1 MEPDPLLSDPR
12 HVALLAEN
20 AELRAELVRLR
31 GTMERLEKLL
41 ETLQERL
48 GKDSRTSSKPP
59 SSDGPSAPPR
69 PPSAPTGRKRGGQP
83 GRKGSARMMLP
94 EGSEDRVV
102 PVPLACC
109 PHCSTA
115 IPPDRI
121 TGSTMHR
128 VVDLAQKLTEVIGYA
143 LAQGTCPH
151 CRKQVQ
157 APLPPE
163 AAPGGIG
170 PRLQAAAAYLR
181 TEGRMSLTPLQRY
194 FSEVMGVAVS
204 RGWLHESGVALSR
217 KLEPAWENLAEQIRG
232 AEVLNLDETG
242 FGRKDRDWIWAALS
256 ARTVLFHFSGTRGA
270 KALTTILPE
279 GFSGVIGT
287 DRYGAY
293 NALKSAVRQF
303 CWAHLRREF
312 IALSESR
319 HPEVAVLGTRLV
331 AEQEEVFALWHAFR
345 NGEITRKDLR
355 AFTAINLARLK
366 RGLLQASAMDHKA
379 ARNLGKDL
387 LKNWDRLWVFLKVEG
402 VEPTNNRAAN
412 RAESAQPIAGAKP
425 RGPSARANN
434 RAERALRPLVILKR
448 IFQRLPS
455 PDGKRFFERL
465 LSLGATARIR
475 GVAYFDW
482 LLKAVRAARLNQPLP
497 ALEPA

>member
-41 ETLQERL
+41 ESLQERL

-102 PVPLACC
+102 PVTLACC
-109 PHCSTA
+109 PHCRTE

-143 LAQGTCPH
+143 LEQGTCPH

-204 RGWLHESGVALSR
+204 RGWLHESGVALSQGL
-217 KLEPAWENLAEQIRG
+217 KPAWENLAEQIRG

-256 ARTVLFHFSGTRGA
+256 ARTALFHFSGTRGA

-293 NALKSAVRQF
+293 NALKSAMRQF

-387 LKNWDRLWVFLKVEG
+387 LKHWDKLWVFLKVEG
-402 VEPTNNRAAN
+402 VEPT
-412 RAESAQPIAGAKP
+412 
-425 RGPSARANN
+425 NN

-465 LSLGATARIR
+465 LSLGATARMR

-482 LLKAVRAARLNQPLP
+482 LLKALRAARLNQPLP

>member
-12 HVALLAEN
+12 FVSLLAEN
-20 AELRAELVRLR
+20 AALRAEIVGLR
-31 GTMERLEKLL
+31 EVLEVLKASAERTEKLL
-41 ETLQERL
+41 VSLQERL

-59 SSDGPSAPPR
+59 SSDGPSASPR

-143 LAQGTCPH
+143 LEQGTCPH

-256 ARTVLFHFSGTRGA
+256 ARTALFHFSGTRGA

-366 RGLLQASAMDHKA
+366 RGLIQASAMDHKA

-387 LKNWDRLWVFLKVEG
+387 LKHWDKLWVFLKVEG
-402 VEPTNNRAAN
+402 VEPT
-412 RAESAQPIAGAKP
+412 
-425 RGPSARANN
+425 NN

-465 LSLGATARIR
+465 LSLGATARMR

-482 LLKAVRAARLNQPLP
+482 LLKALRAARLNQPLP

>member
-59 SSDGPSAPPR
+59 SSDGPSASPR

-109 PHCSTA
+109 TA

-402 VEPTNNRAAN
+402 VEPTNNRA
-412 RAESAQPIAGAKP
+412 
-425 RGPSARANN
+425 
-434 RAERALRPLVILKR
+434 ERALRPLVILKR

-465 LSLGATARIR
+465 LSLGATARMR

-482 LLKAVRAARLNQPLP
+482 LLKALRAARLNQPLP

>member
-12 HVALLAEN
+12 FVSLLAEN
-20 AELRAELVRLR
+20 AALRAEIVGLR
-31 GTMERLEKLL
+31 EVLEVLKASAERTEKLL
-41 ETLQERL
+41 VSLQERL
-48 GKDSRTSSKPP
+48 GKDSRNSSKPP
-59 SSDGPSAPPR
+59 SSDGPSASPR

-94 EGSEDRVV
+94 EGSEERVV

-143 LAQGTCPH
+143 LEQGTCPH

-402 VEPTNNRAAN
+402 VEPTNNRA
-412 RAESAQPIAGAKP
+412 
-425 RGPSARANN
+425 
-434 RAERALRPLVILKR
+434 ERALRPLVILKR

-465 LSLGATARIR
+465 LSLGNHACVVSARIR
-475 GVAYFDW
+475 GVPYFDW

>member
-12 HVALLAEN
+12 YLALLAEN
-20 AELRAELVRLR
+20 ATLRAEITGLR
-31 GTMERLEKLL
+31 EMLEAVKGSAERTEKLL
-41 ETLQERL
+41 VTLQERL
-48 GKDSRTSSKPP
+48 GKDSRNSSKPP

-69 PPSAPTGRKRGGQP
+69 PPSVPTGRKRGGQP
-83 GRKGSARMMLP
+83 GRKGSARVMP
-94 EGSEDRVV
+94 AEGSEDRVV

-109 PHCSTA
+109 PHCCAA
-115 IPPDRI
+115 IPSDRI
-121 TGSTMHR
+121 TGSTMHW

-143 LAQGTCPH
+143 LEEGVCPH
-151 CRKQVQ
+151 CQRKVR
-157 APLPPE
+157 AELPPE

-194 FSEVMGVAVS
+194 FSEVLGVSVS

-217 KLEPAWENLAEQIRG
+217 HLQPAWEDLAGQIR
-232 AEVLNLDETG
+232 AADVLNLDETG
-242 FGRKDRDWIWAALS
+242 FGRKDRDWIWVALS
-256 ARTVLFHFSGTRGA
+256 ARTALFHFSDTRGA
-270 KALTTILPE
+270 KALKALLPE
-279 GFSGVIGT
+279 DYPGVIGT

-312 IALSESR
+312 VALSESQK
-319 HPEVAVLGTRLV
+319 PEVAALGKRLL

-345 NGEITRKDLR
+345 SGEITRKDLR
-355 AFTAINLARLK
+355 ACTAINLARLK
-366 RGLLQASAMDHKA
+366 RGLLQASGMDHKA

-387 LKNWDRLWVFLKVEG
+387 LKHWDRLWVFLRADG
-402 VEPTNNRAAN
+402 VEPTNN
-412 RAESAQPIAGAKP
+412 K
-425 RGPSARANN
+425 
-434 RAERALRPLVILKR
+434 AERALRPLVILKR

-455 PDGKRFFERL
+455 VEGKRFFERL

-475 GVAYFDW
+475 GVAYYDW
-482 LLKAVRAARLNQPLP
+482 LLKALRAAKLVQPLP

>member
-12 HVALLAEN
+12 FVSLLAEN
-20 AELRAELVRLR
+20 AALRAEIVGLR
-31 GTMERLEKLL
+31 EVLEVLKASAERTEKLL
-41 ETLQERL
+41 VSLQERL
-48 GKDSRTSSKPP
+48 GKDSRNSSKPP
-59 SSDGPSAPPR
+59 SSDGPSASPR

-387 LKNWDRLWVFLKVEG
+387 LKHWDKLWVFLKVEG
-402 VEPTNNRAAN
+402 VEPT
-412 RAESAQPIAGAKP
+412 
-425 RGPSARANN
+425 NN

-465 LSLGATARIR
+465 LSLGATARMR

-482 LLKAVRAARLNQPLP
+482 LLKALRAAKLDQPIP

>member
-12 HVALLAEN
+12 FVSLLAEN
-20 AELRAELVRLR
+20 AALRAEIAGLR
-31 GTMERLEKLL
+31 EVLEVLKASAERTEKLL
-41 ETLQERL
+41 VSLQERL

-83 GRKGSARMMLP
+83 GRKGSARMMLS

-256 ARTVLFHFSGTRGA
+256 ARTALFHFSGTRGA

-366 RGLLQASAMDHKA
+366 RGLIQASAMDHKA

-387 LKNWDRLWVFLKVEG
+387 LKHWDKLWVFLKVEG
-402 VEPTNNRAAN
+402 VEPT
-412 RAESAQPIAGAKP
+412 
-425 RGPSARANN
+425 NN

-465 LSLGATARIR
+465 LSLGATARMR

-482 LLKAVRAARLNQPLP
+482 LLKALRAARLNQPLP

>member
-12 HVALLAEN
+12 FVSLLAEN
-20 AELRAELVRLR
+20 AALRAEIAGLR
-31 GTMERLEKLL
+31 EVLEVLKASAERTEKLL
-41 ETLQERL
+41 VSLQERL

-143 LAQGTCPH
+143 LEQGTCPH

-256 ARTVLFHFSGTRGA
+256 ARTALFHFSGTRGA

-279 GFSGVIGT
+279 DFRGVIGT

-293 NALKSAVRQF
+293 NALKSAMRQF

-387 LKNWDRLWVFLKVEG
+387 LKHWDKLWVFLKVEG
-402 VEPTNNRAAN
+402 VEPT
-412 RAESAQPIAGAKP
+412 
-425 RGPSARANN
+425 NN

-465 LSLGATARIR
+465 LSLGATARMR

-482 LLKAVRAARLNQPLP
+482 LLKALRAARLNQPLP

>member
-12 HVALLAEN
+12 FVSLLAEN
-20 AELRAELVRLR
+20 AALRAEIAGLR
-31 GTMERLEKLL
+31 EVLEVLKASAERTEKLL
-41 ETLQERL
+41 VSLQERL

-83 GRKGSARMMLP
+83 GRKGSARMMLS

-115 IPPDRI
+115 IPPERI

-256 ARTVLFHFSGTRGA
+256 ARTALFHFSGTRGA

-319 HPEVAVLGTRLV
+319 RPEVAVLGARLQ

-345 NGEITRKDLR
+345 SGEITRKDLR

-366 RGLLQASAMDHKA
+366 RGLIQASAMEHKA

-402 VEPTNNRAAN
+402 VEPT
-412 RAESAQPIAGAKP
+412 
-425 RGPSARANN
+425 NN

-465 LSLGATARIR
+465 LSLGATARMR

-482 LLKAVRAARLNQPLP
+482 LLKALRAARLNQPLP

>member
-1 MEPDPLLSDPR
+1 M
-12 HVALLAEN
+12 
-20 AELRAELVRLR
+20 
-31 GTMERLEKLL
+31 
-41 ETLQERL
+41 
-48 GKDSRTSSKPP
+48 
-59 SSDGPSAPPR
+59 
-69 PPSAPTGRKRGGQP
+69 
-83 GRKGSARMMLP
+83 
-94 EGSEDRVV
+94 
-102 PVPLACC
+102 
-109 PHCSTA
+109 
-115 IPPDRI
+115 
-121 TGSTMHR
+121 
-128 VVDLAQKLTEVIGYA
+128 
-143 LAQGTCPH
+143 
-151 CRKQVQ
+151 
-157 APLPPE
+157 
-163 AAPGGIG
+163 
-170 PRLQAAAAYLR
+170 
-181 TEGRMSLTPLQRY
+181 
-194 FSEVMGVAVS
+194 
-204 RGWLHESGVALSR
+204 
-217 KLEPAWENLAEQIRG
+217 
-232 AEVLNLDETG
+232 
-242 FGRKDRDWIWAALS
+242 
-256 ARTVLFHFSGTRGA
+256 
-270 KALTTILPE
+270 
-279 GFSGVIGT
+279 IGT

-402 VEPTNNRAAN
+402 VEPTNNRA
-412 RAESAQPIAGAKP
+412 
-425 RGPSARANN
+425 
-434 RAERALRPLVILKR
+434 ERALRPLVILKR

-465 LSLGATARIR
+465 LSLGATARMR

-482 LLKAVRAARLNQPLP
+482 LLKALRAAKLNQPLP

>member
-1 MEPDPLLSDPR
+1 MEPDLLTSDPR
-12 HVALLAEN
+12 YLALLAEN
-20 AELRAELVRLR
+20 TALRAEIKGLR
-31 GTMERLEKLL
+31 EVLEALKASAERTEKLL
-41 ETLQERL
+41 VTMEERL
-48 GKDSRTSSKPP
+48 GKDSRNSSKPP

-69 PPSAPTGRKRGGQP
+69 PASTPTGRKRGGQP

-94 EGSEDRVV
+94 EGSEDRLV

-109 PHCSTA
+109 PHCRME

-121 TGSTMHR
+121 TVSTMHR

-143 LAQGTCPH
+143 LEEGTCPH
-151 CRKQVQ
+151 CQRKAR

-194 FSEVMGVAVS
+194 FAEVMDVSVS

-217 KLEPAWENLAEQIRG
+217 HLQPAWEELAEQIRTAG
-232 AEVLNLDETG
+232 VLNLDETG
-242 FGRKDRDWIWAALS
+242 FGRKDRDWIWVALS
-256 ARTVLFHFSGTRGA
+256 ARTALFHFSNTRSA
-270 KALTTILPE
+270 KALTALLPE
-279 GFSGVIGT
+279 DYSGVIGT

-293 NALKSAVRQF
+293 NALKSAMRQF

-312 IALSESR
+312 LALSESPR
-319 HPEVAVLGTRLV
+319 PEVASLGRRLL
-331 AEQEEVFALWHAFR
+331 AEQEAIFTAWHAFR
-345 NGEITRKDLR
+345 EGVLDRKDLR
-355 AFTAINLARLK
+355 ALTAINLARLK
-366 RGLLQASAMDHKA
+366 RGLLQSTTMDHKPA
-379 ARNLGKDL
+379 RTLGRNL
-387 LKNWDRLWVFLKVEG
+387 LKHWGNLWVFLKVDG
-402 VEPTNNRAAN
+402 VEPTNNA
-412 RAESAQPIAGAKP
+412 
-425 RGPSARANN
+425 
-434 RAERALRPLVILKR
+434 AERALRPLVILKR

-455 PDGKRFFERL
+455 PEGKAFFERL

-475 GVAYFDW
+475 GVPYFDW
-482 LLKAVRAARLNQPLP
+482 LLNALRAAKFAQPLP

>member
-12 HVALLAEN
+12 FVSLLAEN

-59 SSDGPSAPPR
+59 SSDGPGAAPK

-94 EGSEDRVV
+94 EGSENRVV

-143 LAQGTCPH
+143 LEQGTCPH

-402 VEPTNNRAAN
+402 VEPTNNRA
-412 RAESAQPIAGAKP
+412 
-425 RGPSARANN
+425 
-434 RAERALRPLVILKR
+434 ERALRPLVILKR

>member
-20 AELRAELVRLR
+20 AALRAEIVGLR
-31 GTMERLEKLL
+31 EVLEVLKASAERTEKLL
-41 ETLQERL
+41 VSLQERL

-83 GRKGSARMMLP
+83 GRKGSARMMLS

-402 VEPTNNRAAN
+402 VEPTNNRA
-412 RAESAQPIAGAKP
+412 
-425 RGPSARANN
+425 
-434 RAERALRPLVILKR
+434 ERALRPLVILKR

-465 LSLGATARIR
+465 LSLGATARMR

-482 LLKAVRAARLNQPLP
+482 LLKALRAAKLNQPLP

>member
-41 ETLQERL
+41 ESLQERL

-143 LAQGTCPH
+143 LEQGTCPH

-387 LKNWDRLWVFLKVEG
+387 LKHWDKLWVFLKVEG
-402 VEPTNNRAAN
+402 VEPT
-412 RAESAQPIAGAKP
+412 
-425 RGPSARANN
+425 NN

-465 LSLGATARIR
+465 LSLGATARMR

-482 LLKAVRAARLNQPLP
+482 LLKALRAARLNQPLP

>member
-12 HVALLAEN
+12 FVSLLAEN
-20 AELRAELVRLR
+20 AALRAEIAGLR
-31 GTMERLEKLL
+31 EVLEVLKASAERTEKLL
-41 ETLQERL
+41 VSLQERL

-59 SSDGPSAPPR
+59 SSDGPSASPR

-115 IPPDRI
+115 IPPERI

-143 LAQGTCPH
+143 LEQGTCPH

-387 LKNWDRLWVFLKVEG
+387 LKHWDKLWVFLKVEG
-402 VEPTNNRAAN
+402 VEPT
-412 RAESAQPIAGAKP
+412 
-425 RGPSARANN
+425 NN

>member
-12 HVALLAEN
+12 FVSLLAEN
-20 AELRAELVRLR
+20 AALRAEIVGLR
-31 GTMERLEKLL
+31 EVLEVLKASAERTEKLL
-41 ETLQERL
+41 VSLQERL
-48 GKDSRTSSKPP
+48 GKDSRNSSKPP
-59 SSDGPSAPPR
+59 SSDGPSASPR

-94 EGSEDRVV
+94 EGSENRVV

-143 LAQGTCPH
+143 LEQGTCPH

-402 VEPTNNRAAN
+402 VEPTNNRA
-412 RAESAQPIAGAKP
+412 
-425 RGPSARANN
+425 
-434 RAERALRPLVILKR
+434 ERALRPLVILKR

>member
-12 HVALLAEN
+12 FVSLLAEN
-20 AELRAELVRLR
+20 AALRAEIVGLR
-31 GTMERLEKLL
+31 EVLEVLKASAERTEKLL
-41 ETLQERL
+41 VSLQERL

-83 GRKGSARMMLP
+83 GRKGSARMMLS

-366 RGLLQASAMDHKA
+366 RGLIQASAMDHKA

-402 VEPTNNRAAN
+402 VEPT
-412 RAESAQPIAGAKP
+412 
-425 RGPSARANN
+425 NN

-465 LSLGATARIR
+465 LSLGATARMR

-482 LLKAVRAARLNQPLP
+482 LLKALRAAKLNQPLP

>member
-12 HVALLAEN
+12 FVSLLAEN
-20 AELRAELVRLR
+20 AALRAEIVGLR
-31 GTMERLEKLL
+31 EVLEVLKASAERTEKLL
-41 ETLQERL
+41 VSLQERL
-48 GKDSRTSSKPP
+48 GKDSRNSSKPP
-59 SSDGPSAPPR
+59 SSDGPSASPR

-102 PVPLACC
+102 PVPLACS

-128 VVDLAQKLTEVIGYA
+128 AVDLAQKLTEVIGYA
-143 LAQGTCPH
+143 LEQGTCPH

-387 LKNWDRLWVFLKVEG
+387 LKHWDKLWVFLKVEG
-402 VEPTNNRAAN
+402 VEPT
-412 RAESAQPIAGAKP
+412 
-425 RGPSARANN
+425 NN

-482 LLKAVRAARLNQPLP
+482 LLKAVRAAKLNQPLP

>member
-12 HVALLAEN
+12 FVSLLAEN
-20 AELRAELVRLR
+20 AALRAEIVGLR
-31 GTMERLEKLL
+31 EVLEVLKASAERTEKLL
-41 ETLQERL
+41 ESLQERL

-83 GRKGSARMMLP
+83 GRKGSARMMLS

-143 LAQGTCPH
+143 LEQGTCPH

-402 VEPTNNRAAN
+402 VEPTNNRA
-412 RAESAQPIAGAKP
+412 
-425 RGPSARANN
+425 
-434 RAERALRPLVILKR
+434 ERALRPLVILKR

-465 LSLGATARIR
+465 LSLGATARMR

-482 LLKAVRAARLNQPLP
+482 LLKALRAARLNQPLP

>member
-12 HVALLAEN
+12 FVSLLAEN
-20 AELRAELVRLR
+20 AALRAEIVGLR
-31 GTMERLEKLL
+31 EVLEVLKASAERTEKLL
-41 ETLQERL
+41 VSLQERL

-402 VEPTNNRAAN
+402 VEPTNNRA
-412 RAESAQPIAGAKP
+412 
-425 RGPSARANN
+425 
-434 RAERALRPLVILKR
+434 ERALRPLVILKR

-465 LSLGATARIR
+465 LSLGATARMR

-482 LLKAVRAARLNQPLP
+482 LLKALRAAKLDQPIP

>member
-12 HVALLAEN
+12 FVSLLAEN
-20 AELRAELVRLR
+20 AALRAEIVGLR
-31 GTMERLEKLL
+31 EVLEVLKASAERTEKLL
-41 ETLQERL
+41 VSLQERL
-48 GKDSRTSSKPP
+48 GKDSRNSSKPP
-59 SSDGPSAPPR
+59 SSDGPSASPR

-94 EGSEDRVV
+94 EGSENRVV

-143 LAQGTCPH
+143 LEQGTCPH

-387 LKNWDRLWVFLKVEG
+387 LKHWDKLWVFLKVEG
-402 VEPTNNRAAN
+402 VEPT
-412 RAESAQPIAGAKP
+412 
-425 RGPSARANN
+425 NN

-465 LSLGATARIR
+465 LSLGATARMR

-482 LLKAVRAARLNQPLP
+482 LLKALRAAKLDQPIP